1 MVLFVENRKDE
12 TIMRKQ
18 YLEAGKIVGTHGLAG
33 ELRVQ
38 PWCDSSAILCKLKK
52 VYLGEGVD
60 CRKVLAARVHKNVAL
75 MKLEGVNTVS
85 EADTLREKVIYLDRN
100 DLKLEKGSYFLQDM
114 MGLEVIDADNG
125 TVYGTLTDIFPTGA
139 NDVYEVTDA
148 NKKTYLMPAIRE
160 VILSVDIDG
169 GRMTVRPIPG
179 IFDGQEENGDA
190 D

>member
-1 MVLFVENRKDE
+1 
-12 TIMRKQ
+12 MRKQ

-38 PWCDSSAILCKLKK
+38 PWCDSSAVLCKLKK
-52 VYLGEGVD
+52 IYLGEGTD
-60 CRKVLAARVHKNVAL
+60 CRRVLAARVHKNVAL
-75 MKLEGVNTVS
+75 MKLEGVTTVS
-85 EADTLREKVIYLDRN
+85 QADTLREKVIYLDRN
-100 DLKLEKGSYFLQDM
+100 DLSLGKDTYFLQDM
-114 MGLEVIDADNG
+114 MGLEVIDADKG

-148 NKKTYLMPAIRE
+148 NKKTYLMPAIRD
-160 VILSVDIDG
+160 VICSVDIDG
-169 GRMTVRPIPG
+169 GKMLVRPIPG

>member
-1 MVLFVENRKDE
+1 
-12 TIMRKQ
+12 
-18 YLEAGKIVGTHGLAG
+18 
-33 ELRVQ
+33 
-38 PWCDSSAILCKLKK
+38 
-52 VYLGEGVD
+52 
-60 CRKVLAARVHKNVAL
+60 
-75 MKLEGVNTVS
+75 
-85 EADTLREKVIYLDRN
+85 
-100 DLKLEKGSYFLQDM
+100 M